1 MLTED
6 YGKILPSLKVD
17 ENLRKVFGL
26 HRKLTEVDKISS
38 GHREC

>member
-17 ENLRKVFGL
+17 GNSRKVSGL
-26 HRKLTEVDKISS
+26 HRKLTEVDEMSS